1 MMVPVV
7 FAFSAGAYLF
17 SGIVCNLVSQ
27 IPEEPEYESCPLSCP
42 LHRDEVTLVNLRMTL
57 AWPVWVIKEIM
68 AGERSK

>member
-27 IPEEPEYESCPLSCP
+27 IPEDREYESSP
-42 LHRDEVTLVNLRMTL
+42 LHSDEVKLVNLRMMI
-57 AWPVWVIKEIM
+57 AWPAWVIKEIM
-68 AGERSK
+68 AGDRSK

>member
-27 IPEEPEYESCPLSCP
+27 IPEDRSDESSS
-42 LHRDEVTLVNLRMTL
+42 LHPDEVKLVNLRMLVT
-57 AWPVWVIKEIM
+57 WPAWVIKEIM
-68 AGERSK
+68 AGDRSK